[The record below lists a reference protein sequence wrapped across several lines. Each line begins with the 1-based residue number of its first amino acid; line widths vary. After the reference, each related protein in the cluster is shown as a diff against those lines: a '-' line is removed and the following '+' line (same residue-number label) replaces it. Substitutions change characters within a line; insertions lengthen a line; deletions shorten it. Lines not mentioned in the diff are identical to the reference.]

1 MRNLPIT
8 TRLAAALVSTAALV
22 LAPTSPAGAL
32 PCLTPPVAAAVSV
45 PFDGPACT
53 WCPGHRGLQYA
64 TAAGTVVRAAGPGT
78 VTFAGPVAGTVWVT
92 VALDGGVLTSYGPL
106 RAVLVRRGAFVGAGG
121 VRGTTVGPLHF
132 GVRIGGQYVDPAP
145 WLGRPVH
152 LVPRL
157 VPLDGRIPA
166 PPALR
171 CPAGGTR
178 VAVR

>member
-1 MRNLPIT
+1 V
-8 TRLAAALVSTAALV
+8 AAAVVV

-32 PCLTPPVAAAVSV
+32 PCLTPPVAAAVSA
-45 PFDGPACT
+45 PFDGPACP

-92 VALDGGVLTSYGPL
+92 VALDGGVLTTYGPL
-106 RAVLVRRGAFVGAGG
+106 RTVLVRRGAVVGVG
-121 VRGTTVGPLHF
+121 VALGTTVGPLHF

-145 WLGRPVH
+145 MLGRPVH

-157 VPLDGRIPA
+157 VPLDGRIPV

-178 VAVR
+178 PAVR